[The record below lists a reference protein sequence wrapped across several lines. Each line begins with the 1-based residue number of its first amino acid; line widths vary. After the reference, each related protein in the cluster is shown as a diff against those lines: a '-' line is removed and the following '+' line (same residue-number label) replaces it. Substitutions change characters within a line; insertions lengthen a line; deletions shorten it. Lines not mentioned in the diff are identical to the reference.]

1 MILMRILPG
10 VLKELMKHVPTVLFE
25 VVEWKLL
32 VSELP
37 KLSRRLLQKEGYDE
51 LFDLQSNFLE
61 TFGIHLVSDVPSIPA
76 HQVGQPV
83 AEKILCLYFAQ
94 LFSPHGL
101 FLDLGPTHLDYNEG
115 GLNFHPNGLWTKFH
129 PDFSQGLKKI
139 YDGFYLED
147 ETIFHQGLLA
157 CGLTSKEWPET
168 DREKLAKLFK
178 SHFGASLTSEMS
190 FDLETFKESFFKVA
204 DFMLEKK
211 VIISIDFLYLGIAL
225 VTLYSSLEKTK
236 AKVNVKKVYLEVKNQ
251 LEPK

>member
-1 MILMRILPG
+1 MRILPG

-37 KLSRRLLQKEGYDE
+37 KLSRRLLQKEGYIE
-51 LFDLQSNFLE
+51 LFDVQSKFLE
-61 TFGIHLVSDVPSIPA
+61 TFGIHLVSDVDAQAKEA
-76 HQVGQPV
+76 HQMGQPA

-101 FLDLGPTHLDYNEG
+101 FLDLGPSHLDFNQG

-129 PDFSQGLKKI
+129 PDFSLGLKKI

-147 ETIFHQGLLA
+147 ESLFHQGLLA
-157 CGLTSKEWPET
+157 CGLTSKDWQES
-168 DREKLAKLFK
+168 DRLKLATLFK

-190 FDLETFKESFFKVA
+190 FDLETFKESFFRVA

-211 VIISIDFLYLGIAL
+211 VIISTDFLYLGIAL

-236 AKVNVKKVYLEVKNQ
+236 AKVNVKKVYLEVKNL
-251 LEPK
+251 LETK